1 MRLSQAMQASVPRQ
15 TLLSSPAWPPCP
27 QNRAPGSLPGPAPFS
42 HPASPA
48 CSLLSLLPL
57 PTSGPLNLPGVRCVV
72 SSFLPLLLGE
82 PHPSFECQRSCHPS
96 LGQASIPDPLL
107 AQLHGLHLQLD
118 CYDRVPVCLPQP
130 VVSALRE
137 GACVHCR
144 PPGPSLSHS
153 ERLLNEWMNEWS
165 LTFQPSA
172 FSQLTLPP

>member
-57 PTSGPLNLPGVRCVV
+57 PTSGPLNLPGVRCVM

-82 PHPSFECQRSCHPS
+82 PHPSFKCQRSCHPS
-96 LGQASIPDPLL
+96 LGQASHSDSEMVI
-107 AQLHGLHLQLD
+107 LQQYKKNRQQANLMEI
-118 CYDRVPVCLPQP
+118 VFANLK
-130 VVSALRE
+130 
-137 GACVHCR
+137 
-144 PPGPSLSHS
+144 
-153 ERLLNEWMNEWS
+153 
-165 LTFQPSA
+165 LTFTASSPYNGLYVGNLSEH
-172 FSQLTLPP
+172 SN